1 MLYRQITV
9 TLLFHSTVGLHVS
22 NEAKMPAKPV
32 WNELGSDPHF
42 NDIFSEKFAPFMQYS
57 VAAYCPSTTQNQAW
71 TCGPRCNGATSGT
84 IVDVSVHDR
93 VLQGAGFIGYQER
106 NKRII
111 ASFRG
116 TSTPQSIIA
125 DLDLFKAKADFEYR
139 GLFKRIPTTAKL
151 HRGFQN
157 TYAKIRKKT
166 QESLK
171 RLAQR
176 FPDYEIVFT
185 GHSLGGSVASIAAV
199 DFHES
204 NPGNGNRITI
214 YTFGQ
219 PRTGNRAWADYLQSL
234 PFVNKYHRVV
244 RVDDPIP
251 HVPLLSMGYVHAGIQ
266 HNIDDRNTTAR
277 CATSGPAGES
287 NNCMSNLFQLWFPH
301 HIIGYYGWWTYP
313 WFC

>member
-1 MLYRQITV
+1 MLMLILATV
-9 TLLFHSTVGLHVS
+9 NALSLS
-22 NEAKMPAKPV
+22 NNPPMPDKPV
-32 WNELGSDPHF
+32 WNEYGTNPTFKDQLSTR
-42 NDIFSEKFAPFMQYS
+42 FAPFMQYS
-57 VAAYCPSTTQNQAW
+57 VAAYCPSTTQDQVW
-71 TCGPRCNGATSGT
+71 TCGARCRGDTEGT
-84 IVDVSVHDR
+84 VVDASVHDEL
-93 VLQGAGFIGYQER
+93 LQGAGFIGFQEK

-125 DLDLFKAKADFEYR
+125 DLDLFKAKADFEWK
-139 GLFKRIPTTAKL
+139 GIFKRTPDNAKL

-157 TYAKIRKKT
+157 TYARIRAKT

-185 GHSLGGSVASIAAV
+185 GHSLGGSVASMAAV
-199 DFHES
+199 DFYES
-204 NPGNGNRITI
+204 NPGTGNRISI
-214 YTFGQ
+214 FTFGQ

-234 PFVNKYHRVV
+234 PFASRNHRIV
-244 RVDDPIP
+244 REDDPVP

-266 HNIDDRNTTAR
+266 HNLDDRNSTAR
-277 CATSGPAGES
+277 CLTSGPAGES
-287 NNCMSNLFQLWFPH
+287 NDCMSSLFELWFPK
-301 HIIGYYGWWTYP
+301 HILGYYGWWTYP